1 MALMATKT
9 KMEVTLVPA
18 REAKNRFGELLDRA
32 QRAPVTIG
40 KHGRAVAVMLAGV
53 DYQDFK
59 RFQEMEDRIWGE
71 RALMAERQG
80 EWLGPTRSAAFLKEM
95 LNAKTRR

>member
-9 KMEVTLVPA
+9 NGGVMLIPA

-40 KHGRAVAVMLAGV
+40 KHGRAIAVMLAGV
-53 DYQDFK
+53 DYQDFR

-71 RALMAERQG
+71 RALQAERDGQ
-80 EWLGPTRSAAFLKEM
+80 WLGPTRSVAFLKEM
-95 LNAKTRR
+95 LDAKTRR

>member
-1 MALMATKT
+1 M
-9 KMEVTLVPA
+9 VPA

-32 QRAPVTIG
+32 PRAPVIIG
-40 KHGRAVAVMLAGV
+40 KHGRAIAVMLAGV

-59 RFQEMEDRIWGE
+59 RFQKVEDRIWGE
-71 RALMAERQG
+71 RALKAER
-80 EWLGPTRSAAFLKEM
+80 EDKWLGPEKSVTFLKEM

>member
-1 MALMATKT
+1 M
-9 KMEVTLVPA
+9 VPA

-40 KHGRAVAVMLAGV
+40 KHGRAIAVMLAGV

-59 RFQEMEDRIWGE
+59 RFQKVEDRIWGE
-71 RALMAERQG
+71 RALKAER
-80 EWLGPTRSAAFLKEM
+80 EDKWLGSEKSIAFLKEM

>member
-1 MALMATKT
+1 MAIMTTVVKT
-9 KMEVTLVPA
+9 QIMMVPA

-40 KHGRAVAVMLAGV
+40 KHGRPFAVVLAGI
-53 DYQDFK
+53 DFENYN
-59 RFQEMEDRIWGE
+59 RFRKMEDHIWGE
-71 RALMAERQG
+71 RAIKADHG
-80 EWLGPTRSAAFLKEM
+80 DKWLGPEKSAAFLKEM